1 MTSPRPTQVA
11 SLTPTEIDQ
20 IVAEAFGHSADRQ
33 LLRTLEAPLLDAG
46 EGGADWIARH
56 LDSNPTVTRNSRA
69 LRQLRELR
77 EPKLLGINRTT
88 GRQLKRKLSIAAQ
101 ETDVKALRK
110 EARRAVREVF
120 RTAHIARAGHI
131 AVAETGV
138 FWHTGGHAQMDE
150 LGTPAGIW
158 TTMQDDRV
166 RDSHM
171 NMNGQCRPVGH
182 AFVSGEGNRLRYP
195 HDPAAP
201 MSETAGC
208 RCVIWPQARGCPD
221 DEGLV
226 PGYYGASYR
235 QRATY
240 WKAAMASIG
249 THERVVR
256 GAMRRV
262 FKAQRLVVGAAL
274 ERALRD

>member
-1 MTSPRPTQVA
+1 MSGTQVA

-20 IVAEAFGHSADRQ
+20 IIADAFGHQADRQ
-33 LLRTLEAPLLDAG
+33 LLRSLDGPLLDAG
-46 EGGADWIARH
+46 EGGADWVARH

-69 LRQLRELR
+69 LQQLRELR
-77 EPKLLGINRTT
+77 EPRLTGINRTT
-88 GRQLKRKLSIAAQ
+88 GRQLRRKLSIAAQ
-101 ETDVKALRK
+101 ETDVTALRK
-110 EARRAVREVF
+110 AARRAVREVF
-120 RTAHIARAGHI
+120 RAAHVARAGNI

-138 FWHTGGHAQMDE
+138 FWHTGGHAQME
-150 LGTPAGIW
+150 EYGTPAGTW

-166 RDSHM
+166 RDSHTSM
-171 NMNGQCRPVGH
+171 EGQCQPVGH
-182 AFVSGEGNRLRYP
+182 AFVSGAGNFLMHP

-201 MSETAGC
+201 INETAGC

-221 DEGLV
+221 DDGSV

-240 WKAAMASIG
+240 WKAAMVRIG
-249 THERVVR
+249 SHERIVR
-256 GAMRRV
+256 IVMRRV
-262 FKAQRLVVGAAL
+262 FRAQRLVVNAAL